1 MVVNKMTAAGM
12 LIAAAA
18 TLAAGPSLASVG
30 RNPDSVAW
38 NKFYPGRITVLI
50 KESEATAPDVCQ
62 ALAQGAVVVSDTRK
76 LERCF
81 RGLGTSGT
89 NK

>member
-1 MVVNKMTAAGM
+1 MQKKCSAAGM

-18 TLAAGPSLASVG
+18 ILAASPCLASVG

-38 NKFYPGRITVLI
+38 DKFYPGRISVLI
-50 KESEATAPDVCQ
+50 KQSNATAPDVCQ

-76 LERCF
+76 LEQCF
-81 RGLGTSGT
+81 RGL
-89 NK
+89 KK